1 MDTQE
6 VTQETVGANLAILD
20 PIKMLT
26 DEEIQTLWDGITPMG
41 RKFLM
46 WRERFPSDS
55 ACCTALGIDRSNATA
70 WYHDPNFVKLAN
82 ALQVVPVQMAMVLL
96 KEGVLKALIKEMDIM
111 ENGKSEKNQLE
122 AAKAVQKHATDMAIL
137 SETKRQHNERF
148 SLKAKQSYETD

>member
-1 MDTQE
+1 ME
-6 VTQETVGANLAILD
+6 AEEKEIEPNLAILD
-20 PIKMLT
+20 PSTIKMLT

-46 WRERFPSDS
+46 WRDRFPSDS
-55 ACCTALGIDRSNATA
+55 ACCTALEIDRSNATA

-148 SLKAKQSYETD
+148 SLKPKQSYEE